1 MSFDEKILNN
11 CEKAIFLLRKLF
23 KDYGYEQY
31 KVSKFEEYDL
41 YMKNK
46 SFLVSENVLTF
57 TDTNGKLMALKPD
70 VTLSIIKNTKDDEPL
85 RKVYYN
91 EVVYRP
97 NDENGF
103 REINQ
108 TGLECI
114 GDIDTSNVCEVI
126 TLAIKS
132 LQQISETYLL
142 NISHNGFIAGLLS
155 ESNADEQTNEAILKA
170 VSQKNTAAVKAI
182 CNEKNISEKVTNAL
196 CELCFIYAP
205 VCECQEKLENLI
217 INEQMQAAFYEI
229 SKINSTL
236 QKSGMADRVMM
247 DFSIENDMNYYNGI
261 IFNGFVGELPQS
273 VLAGGRYDNL
283 VHKMGK
289 NKGAI
294 GFAVY
299 LDLLERID
307 EKANEEDDGEFIN
320 VALPKGRLGE
330 KAYDIFEKSGYE
342 CPAIYDKGRKLIFE
356 NSDKKVRY
364 FWVKP
369 SDVAIYVEKGAADVG
384 IVGKD
389 ILLEQNSDVYEM
401 LDLKLGKCRMAV
413 AAKKDFCDNHDKTLV
428 VATKFPNIAK
438 QYYNSISRQIDIIKL
453 NGSIE
458 IAPLLGLSDVIVDIV
473 ETGKTLLEN
482 DLEPKETIVNISA
495 RLICNKSSYKFKNQR
510 INDLRNNMAQILD
523 NEE

>member
-1 MSFDEKILNN
+1 MSFDNEILNIE
-11 CEKAIFLLRKLF
+11 EKAIFNLRKLF
-23 KDYGYEQY
+23 KDSGYQQY
-31 KVSKFEEYDL
+31 KVNKFEEYDL
-41 YMKNK
+41 YVKNK
-46 SFLVSENVLTF
+46 SFLVNENVLTF

-70 VTLSIIKNTKDDEPL
+70 VTLSIIKNTKDDETL
-85 RKVYYN
+85 KKVYYN

-114 GDIDTSNVCEVI
+114 GDIDTAAVCEVI
-126 TLAIKS
+126 SLAIKS
-132 LQQISETYLL
+132 LQLLSKNYLL
-142 NISHNGFIAGLLS
+142 NISHNGFLLGVLS
-155 ESNADEQTNEAILKA
+155 EIDVDSDIKDKIINA
-170 VSQKNTAAVKAI
+170 VSQKNTAVINDI
-182 CNEKNISEKVTNAL
+182 CNNNNIDKKISDILEQLCLIYEPINSALEKIKPLVL
-196 CELCFIYAP
+196 
-205 VCECQEKLENLI
+205 
-217 INEQMQAAFYEI
+217 NEQMADAYNELLE
-229 SKINSTL
+229 INSSL
-236 QKSGMADRVMM
+236 QKTKMNKRVMI
-247 DFSIENDMNYYNGI
+247 DFSTLNDMNYYNGI
-261 IFNGFVGELPQS
+261 IFNGYIDEVTAS
-273 VLAGGRYDNL
+273 ILAGGRYDNL

-289 NKGAI
+289 NKNAI

-299 LDLLERID
+299 VDLLERID
-307 EKANEEDDGEFIN
+307 EVSDDDNEYIN

-330 KAYDIFEKSGYE
+330 KAYAIFEKSGYE

-389 ILLEQNSDVYEM
+389 ILLEQDSDVYEM

-413 AAKKDFCDNHDKTLV
+413 AAKKDFVDNHEKTLI

-438 QYYNSISRQIDIIKL
+438 NYYNSISRQIDIIKL

-482 DLEPKETIVNISA
+482 DLKPYETIVDISA
-495 RLICNKSSYKFKNQR
+495 RLISNKSSYKFKNKK
-510 INDLRNNMAQILD
+510 ITELRSNIEKQIEKD
-523 NEE
+523 